1 MFYLHFLV
9 LKTAF
14 KVEWVR
20 RMFITFREKSI
31 IELIVRTSGKHTVH
45 SLSSYLDVSA
55 RTIQRDLKSV
65 GKMLK
70 QFELTVER
78 TASEGLFIA
87 GKNEQVYRLI
97 QNLTTVTPADET
109 PEERKLKLLVILLHD
124 GPFFKKQVL
133 AGQLGISPATLT
145 TYLDDLT
152 EWLRKYS
159 IDLSRTRG
167 VGVEI
172 GGEEADK
179 RYALGSYVL
188 AYFYEEIIE
197 SLYFL
202 QQGKNQEEAILGYF
216 SPRYLAAVD
225 QLIVQKINKEQTRL
239 ADNDYIGLVIY
250 SCMTL
255 QRTEAGFLLDQEV
268 VTATSDSSEYGLM
281 ETICSELR
289 ERLSVQLSS
298 ADVHFLSVILKAS
311 KVQTADLAYYDSVL
325 LGRLIKNL
333 IRDVSAQLHVDLS
346 DDFSLYQGLLA
357 HMGPSIFRLHQKL
370 ESFNPLTDEI
380 KRKYPVLFMAVK
392 QGLENEFKELDFSA
406 DETAF
411 IVLHFGSALLMNEEK
426 VQIDAVVICPTG
438 IGTSKMLAS
447 RIQKELPEINSVEIL
462 SINDFQAAHFQDYDL
477 VISTIRL
484 PVTEVDY
491 IMVSPL
497 LSDSD
502 IGYIESYL
510 QNNVEKIISKK
521 QYLNP
526 ENPREAAAAAD
537 RPNIQNV
544 LREIKEVQGSM
555 EAILAHFKVIHKH
568 LATDRWE
575 VLQEVIEQANRDG
588 LVTDVAA
595 ALHELKEREKKGGLG
610 IPDTNMAL
618 FHCRDDSVQE
628 LLFQVVHVASP
639 LMVKG
644 MDGKGMQMKN
654 LLLMLAPTTLTAREQ
669 EILSLISTSLIE
681 SDVSMMIFSSSNEKV
696 IRQKL
701 EDIFFDY
708 LQNNLIKE

>member
-1 MFYLHFLV
+1 
-9 LKTAF
+9 
-14 KVEWVR
+14 
-20 RMFITFREKSI
+20 MFITFREKSI

-78 TASEGLFIA
+78 TANEGLFIA

-133 AGQLGISPATLT
+133 AGQLGISTATLT

-167 VGVEI
+167 VGVEVD
-172 GGEEADK
+172 GGEANK
-179 RYALGSYVL
+179 RYALGSYIL

-216 SPRYLAAVD
+216 SPQYLAMID
-225 QLIVQKINKEQTRL
+225 QLIDQKINKEQTRL
-239 ADNDYIGLVIY
+239 ADSDYIGLVVY
-250 SCMTL
+250 SCLTL
-255 QRTEAGFLLDQEV
+255 QRTEAGFLLEESYAAS
-268 VTATSDSSEYGLM
+268 ATGSEYRLM
-281 ETICSELR
+281 ENICSELQ
-289 ERLSVQLSS
+289 EQLSVQLTS

-346 DDFSLYQGLLA
+346 GDFSLYQGLLA

-462 SINDFQAAHFQDYDL
+462 SINEFQAAHFQDYDL

-497 LSDSD
+497 LSDRD

-555 EAILAHFKVIHKH
+555 DAILTHFKVINKH
-568 LATDRWE
+568 LATDQWE

-588 LVTDVAA
+588 LVSDVAA

-618 FHCRDDSVQE
+618 FHCRDESVQE
-628 LLFQVVHVASP
+628 LLFQVIHVDSP

-644 MDGKGMQMKN
+644 MDGKRMQMKN
-654 LLLMLAPTTLTAREQ
+654 LLLMLAPATLTAREQ

>member
-1 MFYLHFLV
+1 
-9 LKTAF
+9 
-14 KVEWVR
+14 
-20 RMFITFREKSI
+20 MFITFREKSI

-65 GKMLK
+65 GKMLQ

-97 QNLTTVTPADET
+97 QNLMTVTPADET
-109 PEERKLKLLVILLHD
+109 PEERKLKLLIILLQD
-124 GPFFKKQVL
+124 GPFFKKKVL
-133 AGQLGISPATLT
+133 AGQLGISTTTLT

-152 EWLRKYS
+152 EWLQKYS
-159 IDLSRTRG
+159 IDLFRTRG
-167 VGVEI
+167 VGVEVD
-172 GGEEADK
+172 GEEANK
-179 RYALGSYVL
+179 RHALGSYIL
-188 AYFYEEIIE
+188 AYFYEEMIE
-197 SLYFL
+197 SLYSL
-202 QQGKNQEEAILGYF
+202 QQGKNQEEPILGYF
-216 SPRYLAAVD
+216 SPQYLAVID
-225 QLIVQKINKEQTRL
+225 QLIDQKINKEQTRL
-239 ADNDYIGLVIY
+239 ADSDYIGLVVY
-250 SCMTL
+250 SCLAL
-255 QRTEAGFLLDQEV
+255 QRTEAGFMLKQEDCSGKD
-268 VTATSDSSEYGLM
+268 SDNEYRLM
-281 ETICSELR
+281 ENVEKELR
-289 ERLSVQLSS
+289 KRLSVGLTE
-298 ADVHFLSVILKAS
+298 ADVHFLTIILKGS
-311 KVQTADLAYYDSVL
+311 KVQVADLAYYDSVL

-333 IRDVSAQLHVDLS
+333 IHDVSAQLHVDLI

-357 HMGPSIFRLHQKL
+357 HMGPSIFRLNQKL

-392 QGLENEFKELDFSA
+392 QGLENEFKDLEFSA

-411 IVLHFGSALLMNEEK
+411 IVLHFGSALLMKEEK
-426 VQIDAVVICPTG
+426 VRIDAVVICPTG

-462 SINDFQAAHFQDYDL
+462 SINDFQTAQFQDYDL

-497 LSDSD
+497 LSDRD

-510 QNNVEKIISKK
+510 QNNVKKITGKK

-526 ENPREAAAAAD
+526 ENFSGALVAKV

-555 EAILAHFKVIHKH
+555 DAILANFKVIHKH
-568 LATDRWE
+568 LATDHWE
-575 VLQEVIEQANRDG
+575 VLQEVIELAKADG
-588 LVTDVAA
+588 LITDSDSAM
-595 ALHELKEREKKGGLG
+595 HKLKEREKKGGLG
-610 IPDTNMAL
+610 IPDTDMAL
-618 FHCRDDSVQE
+618 FHCRDDSIEKPVFQIVHLE
-628 LLFQVVHVASP
+628 DPLL
-639 LMVKG
+639 VKG
-644 MDGKGMQMKN
+644 MDGESMQMKN
-654 LLLMLAPTTLTAREQ
+654 LLLMLAPTTLTGREQ

-681 SDVSMMIFSSSNEKV
+681 NDVSMMIFSSSNEKV
-696 IRQKL
+696 ILQKL
-701 EDIFFDY
+701 EDIFLEY

>member
-1 MFYLHFLV
+1 
-9 LKTAF
+9 
-14 KVEWVR
+14 
-20 RMFITFREKSI
+20 MFITFREKSI

-65 GKMLK
+65 GKMLQ

-78 TASEGLFIA
+78 TGDEGLFIA

-97 QNLTTVTPADET
+97 QNLMTVSPADET
-109 PEERKLKLLVILLHD
+109 PEERKLKLLVILLHE

-133 AGQLGISPATLT
+133 AGQLGISTATLT
-145 TYLDDLT
+145 AYLDEVTD
-152 EWLRKYS
+152 WLRKFT
-159 IDLSRTRG
+159 IELSRTRG
-167 VGVEI
+167 VGVEVD
-172 GGEEADK
+172 GEEADK
-179 RYALGSYVL
+179 RHALGSFIL
-188 AYFYEEIIE
+188 AYFYEEMIE

-202 QQGKNQEEAILGYF
+202 QQGKSQEENILGYF
-216 SPRYLAAVD
+216 SPQYLAVVD
-225 QLIVQKINKEQTRL
+225 QLVDQKINKEQTRL
-239 ADNDYIGLVIY
+239 ADSDYIGLVVY
-250 SCMTL
+250 SCLAL
-255 QRTEAGFLLDQEV
+255 QRTEAGFMLEPGDR
-268 VTATSDSSEYGLM
+268 TGKNSDNEYRLM
-281 ETICSELR
+281 ENVSKELQ
-289 ERLSVQLSS
+289 EQLSVSLTD
-298 ADVHFLSVILKAS
+298 ADVHFLAVILKGS
-311 KVQTADLAYYDSVL
+311 KVQAADLAYYDSVL

-333 IRDVSAQLHVDLS
+333 IRDVSAQLHVDLI

-357 HMGPSIFRLHQKL
+357 HMGPSIFRLNQKL

-380 KRKYPVLFMAVK
+380 RRKYPVLFMAVK
-392 QGLENEFKELDFSA
+392 QGLENEFKDLDFSA

-411 IVLHFGSALLMNEEK
+411 IVLHFGSALLMKEEK
-426 VQIDAVVICPTG
+426 VRIDAVVICPTG

-462 SINDFQAAHFQDYDL
+462 SINDFQTAHFQDYDL

-497 LSDSD
+497 LSDRD

-510 QNNVEKIISKK
+510 QKNVEKITGKR

-526 ENPREAAAAAD
+526 GNSSGALVLKG
-537 RPNIQNV
+537 RPNIHQV
-544 LREIKEVQGSM
+544 LREIKEVQASID
-555 EAILAHFKVIHKH
+555 AILANFKVIHKH
-568 LATDRWE
+568 LATDHWD
-575 VLQEVIEQANRDG
+575 VLKEVIELAKAEG
-588 LVTDVAA
+588 LITDSASA
-595 ALHELKEREKKGGLG
+595 MQELKEREKKGGLG

-618 FHCRDDSVQE
+618 FHCRDDSIQKPVFQIVHLDNP
-628 LLFQVVHVASP
+628 LL
-639 LMVKG
+639 VKG
-644 MDGKGMQMKN
+644 MDGVTMPMKN
-654 LLLMLAPTTLTAREQ
+654 LLLMLAPTALTGREQ

-701 EDIFFDY
+701 EDIFLEY

>member
-1 MFYLHFLV
+1 
-9 LKTAF
+9 
-14 KVEWVR
+14 
-20 RMFITFREKSI
+20 MFITFREKSI

-65 GKMLK
+65 GKMLQ

-78 TASEGLFIA
+78 TGDEGLFVA

-97 QNLTTVTPADET
+97 QNLATASPADET
-109 PEERKLKLLVILLHD
+109 PEERKLKLLVILLHE
-124 GPFFKKQVL
+124 GPFFKRQML
-133 AGQLGISPATLT
+133 ASRLGISTATLAA
-145 TYLDDLT
+145 YLDDVT
-152 EWLRKYS
+152 DWLGKFS
-159 IDLSRTRG
+159 VGLSRTRG
-167 VGVEI
+167 VGVEVD
-172 GGEEADK
+172 GEEANK
-179 RYALGSYVL
+179 RHALGSYVL
-188 AYFYEEIIE
+188 AYFYEEMIE

-202 QQGKNQEEAILGYF
+202 QQGKNQGEKVLGYF
-216 SPRYLAAVD
+216 SPEYLAVVD
-225 QLIVQKINKEQTRL
+225 QLVDQKINKEQTRL
-239 ADNDYIGLVIY
+239 ADSDYMGLVVY
-250 SCMTL
+250 SCLSL
-255 QRTEAGFLLDQEV
+255 QRTEAGFMLPAER
-268 VTATSDSSEYGLM
+268 AESDPGNEFRLM
-281 ETICSELR
+281 KNVGKEL
-289 ERLSVQLSS
+289 EEQLSVGWTT
-298 ADVHFLSVILKAS
+298 ADVHFLAMILKGS

-325 LGRLIKNL
+325 LGRMIKNL
-333 IRDVSAQLHVDLS
+333 IRDVSGQLHVDLI

-357 HMGPSIFRLHQKL
+357 HMGPSIFRLNQKL

-392 QGLENEFKELDFSA
+392 QGLENEFKDLEFSA

-411 IVLHFGSALLMNEEK
+411 IVLHFGSALLMKEEK
-426 VQIDAVVICPTG
+426 VRIDAVVICPTG

-462 SINDFQAAHFQDYDL
+462 SINDFQTAQFQDYDL

-497 LSDSD
+497 LSDRD

-510 QNNVEKIISKK
+510 QNNVEKITGKK

-526 ENPREAAAAAD
+526 EDSNGALIPKG
-537 RPNIQNV
+537 RPAIQNV

-555 EAILAHFKVIHKH
+555 DAILANFKVIHKH
-568 LATDRWE
+568 LATDHWE
-575 VLQEVIEQANRDG
+575 VLQEVIELAKADG
-588 LVTDVAA
+588 LITDSASA
-595 ALHELKEREKKGGLG
+595 MNELKEREKKGGLG

-618 FHCRDDSVQE
+618 FHCRDDSIEKPVFQIVHLDDP
-628 LLFQVVHVASP
+628 LL
-639 LMVKG
+639 VKG
-644 MDGKGMQMKN
+644 MDGGNMQMKN
-654 LLLMLAPTTLTAREQ
+654 LLLMLAPATLTGREQ

-681 SDVSMMIFSSSNEKV
+681 NDVSMMIFSSSNEKV
-696 IRQKL
+696 ILQKL
-701 EDIFFDY
+701 EDIFLEY

>member
-1 MFYLHFLV
+1 
-9 LKTAF
+9 
-14 KVEWVR
+14 
-20 RMFITFREKSI
+20 MFITFREKSI

-65 GKMLK
+65 GKMLQ

-78 TASEGLFIA
+78 TEDEGLFIA

-97 QNLTTVTPADET
+97 QNLMTASPADET
-109 PEERKLKLLVILLHD
+109 PEERKLKLLVILLHE

-133 AGQLGISPATLT
+133 AGQLGISTATLT
-145 TYLDDLT
+145 AYLDDVT
-152 EWLRKYS
+152 GWLGKFS
-159 IDLSRTRG
+159 IELSRTRG
-167 VGVEI
+167 VGVEVD
-172 GGEEADK
+172 GEEANK
-179 RYALGSYVL
+179 RHALGSYIL
-188 AYFYEEIIE
+188 AYFYEEMIE

-202 QQGKNQEEAILGYF
+202 QQEKNQEEKILGYF
-216 SPRYLAAVD
+216 SPKYLAVVD
-225 QLIVQKINKEQTRL
+225 QLVDQKINKEQTRL
-239 ADNDYIGLVIY
+239 ADSDYIGLVVY
-250 SCMTL
+250 SCLAL
-255 QRTEAGFLLDQEV
+255 QRTEAGFILDPGDQ
-268 VTATSDSSEYGLM
+268 ARNSSDNEYRLM
-281 ETICSELR
+281 KNVCRELR
-289 ERLSVQLSS
+289 NQLSVRLTD
-298 ADVHFLSVILKAS
+298 ADVHFLTMILKGS
-311 KVQTADLAYYDSVL
+311 KVQAADLAYYDSVL

-333 IRDVSAQLHVDLS
+333 IRDVSVQLHVDLI

-357 HMGPSIFRLHQKL
+357 HMGPSIFRLNQKL

-380 KRKYPVLFMAVK
+380 RRKYPVLFMAVK
-392 QGLENEFKELDFSA
+392 QGLENEFKDLDFSA

-411 IVLHFGSALLMNEEK
+411 IVLHFGSALLMKEER
-426 VQIDAVVICPTG
+426 VRIDAVVICPTG

-497 LSDSD
+497 LSDRD

-510 QNNVEKIISKK
+510 QNNVEKITGKK
-521 QYLNP
+521 HYLNP
-526 ENPREAAAAAD
+526 RNSNEALITKG
-537 RPNIQNV
+537 RGNIQHV
-544 LREIKEVQGSM
+544 LREIKEVQSSM
-555 EAILAHFKVIHKH
+555 EAILANFKVIRKSTASDH
-568 LATDRWE
+568 WE
-575 VLQEVIEQANRDG
+575 VLQEVIDLAKSDG
-588 LVTDVAA
+588 LITDAA
-595 ALHELKEREKKGGLG
+595 SAMHELKEREKKGGLG

-618 FHCRDDSVQE
+618 FHCRDDSIQKLVFQIVHLDDP
-628 LLFQVVHVASP
+628 LL
-639 LMVKG
+639 VKG
-644 MDGKGMQMKN
+644 MDGEGMQMKN
-654 LLLMLAPTTLTAREQ
+654 LLLMLAPTVLTGREQ

-681 SDVSMMIFSSSNEKV
+681 SDVSMMVFSSSNEKV

-701 EDIFFDY
+701 EDIFLEY